1 MPNYIIVN
9 DEGKIVAGI
18 VAEDLESAKS
28 FIGPDAME
36 APYYA
41 VPTSRWMYNKET
53 NDYIYVVP
61 VFEEEV

>member
-1 MPNYIIVN
+1 MPNYILVN
-9 DEGKIVAGI
+9 EEGKITLGI

-28 FIGPDAME
+28 FIGPNAME

-41 VPTSRWMYNKET
+41 VPTSYWVYNKET
-53 NDYIYVVP
+53 NDYTYVEP